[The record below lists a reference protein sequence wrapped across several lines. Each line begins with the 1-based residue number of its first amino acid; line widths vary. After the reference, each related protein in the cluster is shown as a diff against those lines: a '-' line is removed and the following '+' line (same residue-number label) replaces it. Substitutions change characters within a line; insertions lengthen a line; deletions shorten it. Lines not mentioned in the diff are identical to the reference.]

1 MRRGLGFDIPA
12 KDPPQ
17 CWSERQVRHTS
28 RGQQMT
34 GAWPLAQAWLR
45 GVASDLKIG
54 MLFSTRF
61 PLPHS
66 ARIGGADVARASWA
80 LPVIGVLIGVL
91 GALVYWVAC
100 YFNLPPLVGAGLA
113 IAATLAATGCLH
125 EDGLADTFDGFG
137 GSGRE
142 RKLEIMRDSRIG
154 TYGACALAMSLLL
167 RVAALASLA
176 GPAQV
181 ALALI
186 AAHAGARA
194 MMPLFLAWVPP
205 ARPDGLSADAGR
217 PSRSSVVV
225 AGLTGLAV
233 LLGSLGT
240 GKSIVALALL
250 LLVLGVMRRLC
261 LRQIGGQTGDTAGAL
276 EQISEVAVLLTAAA
290 GHA

>member
-1 MRRGLGFDIPA
+1 MEAR
-12 KDPPQ
+12 
-17 CWSERQVRHTS
+17 
-28 RGQQMT
+28 
-34 GAWPLAQAWLR
+34 LR

-61 PLPHS
+61 PLPY
-66 ARIGGADVARASWA
+66 AAPIGGAEVARASWA
-80 LPVIGVLIGVL
+80 LPVIGALIGGL
-91 GALVYWVAC
+91 GASAYWIA
-100 YFNLPPLVGAGLA
+100 FHFGLAPLVGASLA
-113 IAATLAATGCLH
+113 VAATLAATGCLH

-176 GPAQV
+176 GPGGV

-194 MMPLFLAWVPP
+194 MLPLFLHWVPP

-217 PSRSSVVV
+217 PSGWSVMV
-225 AGLTGLAV
+225 AGFLGLVA
-233 LLGSLGT
+233 LLGSLGPAR
-240 GKSIVALALL
+240 SFAALVL
-250 LLVLGVMRRLC
+250 LLVGLAIMRRLC

-276 EQISEVAVLLTAAA
+276 EQISEVAILLTAATGGA
-290 GHA
+290 